1 MNLFRHGDLIFR
13 KTKEVPEGLKKIGH
27 GQIEE
32 GEVTGHHHQ
41 IYEENGFNSYG
52 VNSEITVL
60 EVQGEELTL
69 VHEDHHPIPLELIGE
84 GVYEVIRQRE
94 FNPYTQAAERVMD

>member
-13 KTKEVPEGLKKIGH
+13 KTKEIKKGLKKIGH
-27 GQIEE
+27 GRIEE

-41 IYEENGFNSYG
+41 IHEKDGFNSYG
-52 VNSEITVL
+52 KDGEITVL
-60 EVQGEELTL
+60 EVTGDELTL